1 MKTVALLSLVHTLR
15 KWKATDPT
23 LGIQCRRAHEER
35 AVENS
40 SLTVPQKKRKK
51 KKPET
56 LGVGKSHRT
65 LMGEKNGTISTSEV
79 WNQTDINI
87 RIWSEDEE

>member
-40 SLTVPQKKRKK
+40 SLTVPEKKRKK
-51 KKPET
+51 IKNLRHWGWGNLTGHLWEKK
-56 LGVGKSHRT
+56 
-65 LMGEKNGTISTSEV
+65 MGPSAHLRFGTKLIST
-79 WNQTDINI
+79 
-87 RIWSEDEE
+87 